1 MNRRQFITSLGAAT
15 VPAAAVAQT
24 ISRDDSGRVR
34 ISLAGAW
41 DRSFG
46 GALVDRVEV
55 PSSLRPSGFY
65 RLERSIALPK
75 PGPSQRAFAHFEAIN
90 FHSRLACNGGELGT
104 TIPYVPHEF
113 EITRHIKEGGNLIQV
128 SIADLCPDPAGAG
141 ADEVWLGV
149 NPGWEAY
156 GGIIRDAWIE
166 FRPATFVDNLRFA
179 YRLSRNYSEA
189 ACRATAFISSLAET
203 AGQIEIVVRRGA
215 SEIARTSKPAR
226 IPAGASEIELELPVK
241 DPALWSPEEPSL
253 YTVTATLRT
262 DSGSDQWSCQTG
274 FRDIAIR
281 GNRFELNGSRLVLNG
296 VCRHDMWKDEGFT
309 LTRAQ
314 MEQDMR
320 AIKALGANFVR
331 LVHYPHD
338 RHIIDLADSIGLL
351 VTEENGYWNMD
362 FRTMPWSRAALGI
375 RIMEATVRRDW
386 NSPAVMAWLLG
397 NESTFTVDYL
407 RKAKEA
413 CRSLDVSARP
423 VGVANS
429 MRKEDAKPVLE
440 QSGMDFFDDHPYTF
454 NIAEFEKIAE
464 FYGPGKP
471 LLFTEWGG
479 KEIGQSEIIMPQ
491 TVDKL
496 SDMVESGALS
506 GHVFWSWQDLPQ
518 FSRIDAEMRDGILES
533 GVVTEGREPRQ
544 FVYMELQ
551 RLFERRRQVSLPAM
565 QAPAVL
571 PLRRAPW
578 SARAALQAVDL
589 APAVSGDRGR
599 DAWKDFENRMAAYWK
614 EIGVADQWDRTGRRF
629 LLWRNPE
636 LEILGARFLVPVV
649 DGYVRPVVLT
659 PQFPEAEIPVGKH
672 CVALHFLG
680 QVTCPGGYPPAGTA
694 GDTVAAY
701 EIRNQSGVLRRVPLR
716 AGYEVAR
723 ANLVHIATRVNPVA
737 TGAQRAFCFAKDWA
751 REQYQGLLFSVPLGG
766 RYVESVRCRLMPDKP
781 PLLLFAAAAELE
793 QVPNPPPAV
802 AGPALSG

>member
-1 MNRRQFITSLGAAT
+1 MNRRQFLTSISAVAA
-15 VPAAAVAQT
+15 PAASAAQPAQGAGE
-24 ISRDDSGRVR
+24 RLRV
-34 ISLAGAW
+34 SLNGIW
-41 DRSFG
+41 DRYVG
-46 GALVDRVEV
+46 ETLVDRVEA

-65 RLERSIALPK
+65 RLERSIVLPK
-75 PGPSQRAFAHFEAIN
+75 PRPDQRAFAHFEAIN
-90 FHSRLACNGGELGT
+90 FHGRLFCNGTELGT

-113 EITRHIKEGGNLIQV
+113 EITRHIKEGANLIQV
-128 SIADLCPDPAGAG
+128 SIADLCPGPAGEG

-156 GGIIRDAWIE
+156 GGIIRDSWIE
-166 FRPATFVDNLRFA
+166 FRPATFIDNVRFT
-179 YRLSRNYSEA
+179 YRLSHNYREA
-189 ACRATAFISSLAET
+189 ACRATAFVSSPGET
-203 AGQIEIVVRRGA
+203 GGRVEIVVRRGA
-215 SEIARTSKPAR
+215 SEIARASNPAR
-226 IPAGASEIELELPVK
+226 IPAGAGTIELEFPLQNPT
-241 DPALWSPEEPSL
+241 LWSPEEPNL
-253 YTVTATLRT
+253 YTITAVLGS
-262 DSGSDQWSCQTG
+262 DSGTDQWSCQTG

-281 GNRFELNGSRLVLNG
+281 RNRFELNGSRLILNG
-296 VCRHDMWKDEGFT
+296 VCRHDMWKDQGFT

-338 RHIIDLADSIGLL
+338 RHIIELADFIGLL
-351 VTEENGYWNMD
+351 VSEENGYWNMD
-362 FRTMPWSRAALGI
+362 FRTMPRSRAALGI

-407 RKAKEA
+407 RKAREA
-413 CRSLDVSARP
+413 CRALDVSARP

-429 MRKEDAKPVLE
+429 MRKEDARPVLE

-454 NIAEFEKIAE
+454 NVAEFEKIAE

-479 KEIGQSEIIMPQ
+479 KEIGQSEMIMPR

-496 SDMVESGALS
+496 AAMVESGALS

-518 FSRIDAEMRDGILES
+518 FSRMDAEMRDGILES

-551 RLFERRRQVSLPAM
+551 RLFERRPQVSLPAM
-565 QAPAVL
+565 EAPAIL
-571 PLRRAPW
+571 PLGRSPW
-578 SARAALQAVDL
+578 SPRTVFYPVDL
-589 APAVSGDRGR
+589 ASAVSGERGR
-599 DAWKDFENRMAAYWK
+599 HAWSDFENRMAVYWK
-614 EIGVADQWDRTGRRF
+614 KMGVSDQWDRTGRRF
-629 LLWRNPE
+629 LLWRDPE

-659 PQFPEAEIPVGKH
+659 PEFPEAEIPVGRK
-672 CVALHFLG
+672 CRALHFLG
-680 QVTCPGGYPPAGTA
+680 QVTCPGGYPPEGTA

-723 ANLVHIATRVNPVA
+723 ANVVHVATRVNPVA
-737 TGAQRAFCFAKDWA
+737 TAAQRAFCFAKDWA

-766 RYVESVRCRLMPDKP
+766 HYVQSVGCRLAPDQP

-793 QVPNPPPAV
+793 QVPNPAPDIARPAR
-802 AGPALSG
+802 SG